1 MDIDLINLIRL
12 FAFLLLIDFISGV
25 IKSAKLGELKSKSCS
40 NELFKCM
47 GETLILVIVIY
58 LERGIPGINNY
69 LSMFIIGFIFKES
82 LSICENLFE
91 LGVWIPESLKRIL
104 NTNIE
109 NVNYKK

>member
-12 FAFLLLIDFISGV
+12 FAFLLVIDFISGV
-25 IKSAKLGELKSKSCS
+25 IKSAKLGQLKSKSCS
-40 NELFKCM
+40 NELFKCV

-58 LERGIPGINNY
+58 LEKGIPKIDSY
-69 LSMFIIGFIFKES
+69 LSMFIIGFILKEA

-104 NTNIE
+104 STNIE
-109 NVNYKK
+109 NVNHKK